1 MKKTTL
7 ISVLFLSFTFVPSA
21 YAQFTQPGDSQGT
34 NSVTGT
40 SAATPG
46 TTAATTQTNNQVQNS
61 NTTSGFVALAPIEGL
76 TRGVVANQ
84 TGLANFFNN
93 LYKYLIGLAAAL
105 AVIMIIWG
113 GLEYSTQDSISKK
126 SDGKERIYQ
135 AIFGL
140 ILVLSPVLVF
150 SIINPSILNLS
161 VNLPP
166 LDTRTAA
173 PAVATSCPA
182 GTIGTPPNC
191 LPPCVGGRRTNC
203 NRAESTQEGASDTPV
218 SGQYCYM
225 RVDPTRADSSAEY
238 VCAATQT
245 LCDNLYSEQIRN
257 DGSNAF
263 VGSSC
268 RLR

>member
-1 MKKTTL
+1 MTRKTIL
-7 ISVLFLSFTFVPSA
+7 VAGVLLFFGFAPHVFAEGFVPLA
-21 YAQFTQPGDSQGT
+21 GIPGLTQGVDT
-34 NSVTGT
+34 T
-40 SAATPG
+40 SA
-46 TTAATTQTNNQVQNS
+46 
-61 NTTSGFVALAPIEGL
+61 GL
-76 TRGVVANQ
+76 PA
-84 TGLANFFNN
+84 FFNN
-93 LYKYLIGLAAAL
+93 LYKFAIGIAAAL

-126 SDGKERIYQ
+126 SDGKQRIYN

-140 ILVLSPVLVF
+140 VLVLSPVLVF
-150 SIINPSILNLS
+150 SIINPNILNLS
-161 VNLPP
+161 INLER
-166 LDTRTAA
+166 LDTRSGT
-173 PAVATSCPA
+173 PAVATSCPS

-203 NRAESTQEGASDTPV
+203 NRAESTQEGNSDTPV

-238 VCAATQT
+238 VCAATQA